1 MVTAIN
7 SRLLVFYAQM
17 HRQTNV
23 LWDQL
28 HGVLPHMGTAGK
40 NKWTEIELLEGE

>member
-17 HRQTNV
+17 HRQTNAENV

-28 HGVLPHMGTAGK
+28 HGCYLTWEQLVRISGQK
-40 NKWTEIELLEGE
+40 